1 MSRRPHDFARGAFV
15 IVFDDESRENEGDLM
30 VAAEHTDHIAMAYL
44 LDHTAG
50 VMCAAVPSD
59 RCAELQ
65 LPQMVSANSGLHATA
80 FTVSV
85 DLRHGATTGIP
96 AAERARTVQALADPA
111 TRPDDLARPGH
122 VFPIRAA
129 LDGVLERSP
138 RRWGRCSRLLAA
150 RAQPRA
156 DRARSGHDA
165 MGRRPDGCQ
174 VGQSYCLGP
183 GTSGMQFICVNAA
196 SGDRRAGS
204 AMTVP
209 DRWVPWLVERM
220 RHAASGSNVLR

>member
-1 MSRRPHDFARGAFV
+1 MINGGRLSSKSCRLAVRQLEKAKLSRRPHDYARGAFV

-30 VAAEHTDHIAMAYL
+30 VADEHTDHIAMAYL

-50 VMCAAVPSD
+50 VVCAAVPFG
-59 RCAELQ
+59 RCAELR
-65 LPQMVSANSGLHATA
+65 LPQMVSANSGLHATPGR
-80 FTVSV
+80 SG
-85 DLRHGATTGIP
+85 RCPGAITAG
-96 AAERARTVQALADPA
+96 
-111 TRPDDLARPGH
+111 G
-122 VFPIRAA
+122 
-129 LDGVLERSP
+129 G
-138 RRWGRCSRLLAA
+138 GRCSRLLAA

-165 MGRRPDGCQ
+165 MGRRPEAAKWGR
-174 VGQSYCLGP
+174 SYCLGP